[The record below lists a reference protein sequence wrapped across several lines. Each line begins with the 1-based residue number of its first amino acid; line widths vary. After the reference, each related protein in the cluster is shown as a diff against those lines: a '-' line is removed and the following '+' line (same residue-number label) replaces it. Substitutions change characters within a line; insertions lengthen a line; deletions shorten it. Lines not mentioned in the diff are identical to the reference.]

1 MAQAIPYWR
10 QAGQRA
16 IERSAYVEA
25 ISHLTHGLEALQTLP
40 ETPARTLQELG
51 LQTTLGF
58 SLTATRGYAAA
69 AVEQTYARAR
79 ALCQQ
84 IGDTPQLFPLL
95 WGLGTFYLNRGELQ
109 TVLELRKQSLALA
122 QRQQDQ
128 VFLLGA
134 YSGLGA
140 ILFYLGE
147 LVLAYEHLQHA
158 IVLYDPQQHRSH
170 VFLYG
175 QDPGLICLAHLAV
188 TLWLLGYPDQARQR
202 SRELLTL
209 IQELPHSHSLSN
221 ALPLAAMLHYY
232 LREGKAVQER
242 AEAVITLCTKY
253 GFPR

>member
-40 ETPARTLQELG
+40 ETPERTLQELG

-84 IGDTPQLFPLL
+84 NGDPPQLFPLL
-95 WGLGTFYLNRGELQ
+95 WGMGTINLNRGELQ
-109 TVLELRKQSLALA
+109 TALELRKQSLALA
-122 QRQQDQ
+122 QRQQDP

-134 YSGLGA
+134 YSFLG
-140 ILFYLGE
+140 
-147 LVLAYEHLQHA
+147 
-158 IVLYDPQQHRSH
+158 
-170 VFLYG
+170 
-175 QDPGLICLAHLAV
+175 
-188 TLWLLGYPDQARQR
+188 
-202 SRELLTL
+202 
-209 IQELPHSHSLSN
+209 
-221 ALPLAAMLHYY
+221 
-232 LREGKAVQER
+232 
-242 AEAVITLCTKY
+242 
-253 GFPR
+253 